1 MCYSHVDVWF
11 ILIHSHHF
19 NTYVSFQK
27 DCLCVHHPDVLP
39 NLMQLRAKWF
49 LRQIAT
55 VKLCSSGNDH
65 LQHQRWQNLQH
76 QGGQFYE
83 LWPESRLVDLMGQY
97 RSTFRRQL
105 LVILCIHAAIQF
117 FGDQQFDPYPSL
129 SSARWTAN
137 HMILAQRFD
146 LLAKT
151 YFKLDLQLLV
161 LFVRRLE
168 AILKP
173 HTTSIRRSPM

>member
-1 MCYSHVDVWF
+1 MRPSSWCTSKLDATACEM
-11 ILIHSHHF
+11 IL
-19 NTYVSFQK
+19 
-27 DCLCVHHPDVLP
+27 
-39 NLMQLRAKWF
+39 
-49 LRQIAT
+49 AT
-55 VKLCSSGNDH
+55 VKLRSSGNDH

-168 AILKP
+168 ATLKP